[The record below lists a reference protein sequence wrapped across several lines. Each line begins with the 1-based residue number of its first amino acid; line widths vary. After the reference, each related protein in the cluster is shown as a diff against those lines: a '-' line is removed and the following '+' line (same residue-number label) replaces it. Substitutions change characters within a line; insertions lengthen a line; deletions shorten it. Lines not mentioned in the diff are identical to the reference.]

1 MRRYTIGCVM
11 KGTHLT
17 EFLPCS
23 TCLAQLREARVH
35 DWVLEDVHF
44 RHGHLCTTAAA
55 TTQTQIRL
63 FLGKRGRKGLV
74 VVHRR
79 GVLETRLRGRYRELR
94 VVLSESPDRADS

>member
-1 MRRYTIGCVM
+1 MRRYILECVV
-11 KGTHLT
+11 KGTYLT

-35 DWVLEDVHF
+35 DGVLEDVHF
-44 RHGHLCTTAAA
+44 RHGHLRTTAA
-55 TTQTQIRL
+55 TIQNL
-63 FLGKRGRKGLV
+63 LGYSVQGRKGQV

-79 GVLETRLRGRYRELR
+79 GVLETRLRGCYRELR